1 MTGPSVRVLVVDD
14 SVVVRRVVQDVLQAE
29 RDFEVVAT
37 AVDGEAAL
45 EVLER
50 LPVDVVI
57 LDVEMPRLDGL
68 ETLRRL
74 RPRWPSLPVIM
85 FSTLTERGASA
96 TLDALALGASDYLTK
111 PTRLQGPDA
120 ARAAVAD
127 QLVPLVRTWGRIGRR
142 SAAPSAAAAPTPAR
156 RPRPDPPSRPSGAG
170 RRRAPISAV
179 LIGSSTGGPSALAEI
194 VPALPAT
201 LGVPVL
207 VVQHMP
213 PMFTRMLAERL
224 DQRSA
229 LRVVEGAAGTPVRPG
244 TVYVAPGGVHM
255 VANRT
260 REGVRIEVDDG
271 PPEHSVKPA
280 VDVLLRSGVDA
291 WGGEVLTVIL
301 TGMGYDGLAGAR
313 RVVDAGGVVLA
324 QDEQSSVVW
333 GMPGAVVTAGMA
345 EQVLP
350 LGEVAAAIG
359 RYVERPRV
367 GARP

>member
-142 SAAPSAAAAPTPAR
+142 SAAPSAASAPAR
-156 RPRPDPPSRPSGAG
+156 PPRADPPSRPSGAA

-201 LGVPVL
+201 LDVPVL

-271 PPEHSVKPA
+271 PPENSVKPA

-313 RVVDAGGVVLA
+313 RVVEAGGVVLA